1 MTCRVMGP
9 MDAQLNECG
18 TMLDWM
24 RASDRMHELADE
36 RLFWLLKYRTRAWFE
51 EVEAFLFSADGF
63 LHSAADVQHNDANL
77 NERISRVN
85 SSLVLCS

>member
-1 MTCRVMGP
+1 MGP

-36 RLFWLLKYRTRAWFE
+36 RF
-51 EVEAFLFSADGF
+51 VEM
-63 LHSAADVQHNDANL
+63 QNTC
-77 NERISRVN
+77 
-85 SSLVLCS
+85 LV